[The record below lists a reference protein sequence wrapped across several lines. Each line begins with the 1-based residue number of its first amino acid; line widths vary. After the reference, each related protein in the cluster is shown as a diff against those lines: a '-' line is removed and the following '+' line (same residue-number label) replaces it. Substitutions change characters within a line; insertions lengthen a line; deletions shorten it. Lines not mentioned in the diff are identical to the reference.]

1 MNSESI
7 GNNETRVAASAPAG
21 RERVLVAMSGGVDS
35 SVAAL
40 LLRDAGYDA
49 AGATMKLF
57 DNEVAGAGGACVVGE
72 STCCSQ
78 SDVEDAR
85 QVAFG
90 LGLEHFTFNFMDT
103 FGTEVIDR
111 FCDAYLHGRTPNPCI
126 DCNRYLKFAA
136 LQRRRAQLGYDYVA
150 TGHYARRAYNEQTGR
165 YELRRGLDASKDQSY
180 VLYHLTQDDLAH
192 MLFPLGEL
200 TKPQVRELAAKHD
213 FGNANKPESQ
223 DICFVPDGDYA
234 GFIERYLGLRDGESG
249 EAAGEDYGNRLKEPF
264 GIEPEESFGIDF
276 GNELEGAFGGES
288 EEAFGIDLVGAS
300 ESSHCGRQAAHAG
313 EETLSANAA
322 NSVAST
328 AGNPAVAFAP
338 GPIVDSSGKT
348 LGQHRGLIHYTIG
361 QRKGIGVAAPEPLY
375 VLAKDAAA
383 NSLIVGPKT
392 ELGVTEVRANDVNL
406 ISVATLSEPMRVTAK
421 THYRQTAQPATAVME
436 GDQLVVCFDAP
447 VTRPAAGQALVVY
460 DGDTVVAG
468 GTIE

>member
-1 MNSESI
+1 MTNCE
-7 GNNETRVAASAPAG
+7 NT

-40 LLRDAGYDA
+40 LLRDAGFDA

-57 DNEVAGAGGACVVGE
+57 DNEVAGAGGSCVVGE

-90 LGLEHFTFNFMDT
+90 LGLEHFTFNFMGT

-111 FCDAYLHGRTPNPCI
+111 FCNAYLGGRTPNPCI

-150 TGHYARRAYNEQTGR
+150 TGHYARRAFNKETGR
-165 YELRRGLDASKDQSY
+165 FELRRGLDASKDQSY

-200 TKPQVRELAAKHD
+200 TKPEVRELAATHG

-223 DICFVPDGDYA
+223 DICFIPDGDYA
-234 GFIERYLGLRDGESG
+234 GFIERYLGLDGEEGSAG
-249 EAAGEDYGNRLKEPF
+249 AGGVAAGGVAAGGATVEAVDTSGM
-264 GIEPEESFGIDF
+264 DF
-276 GNELEGAFGGES
+276 
-288 EEAFGIDLVGAS
+288 VGAS
-300 ESSHCGRQAAHAG
+300 ESSHCGRKAAPAG
-313 EETLSANAA
+313 EVTLSADAA
-322 NSVAST
+322 SCA
-328 AGNPAVAFAP
+328 AFAP
-338 GPIVDSSGKT
+338 GPIVNTEGKT

-375 VLAKDAAA
+375 VLAKDAAT
-383 NSLIVGPKT
+383 NSLIVGSRA
-392 ELGVTEVRANDVNL
+392 ELGVTEVRACDVNL
-406 ISVATLSEPMRVTAK
+406 ISVATLNEPMRVTAK
-421 THYRQTAQPATAVME
+421 THYRQKAQPATAVMQ
-436 GDQLVVCFDAP
+436 GDQLVVTFDSP
-447 VTRPAAGQALVVY
+447 VTRPAAGQALVLY
-460 DGDTVVAG
+460 DAEREDVVVGG
-468 GTIE
+468 GTIEG